1 MFIFAAVNYDFN
13 RPKLQGCARPMET
26 QRPLAPKRH
35 RVAHEQGTG
44 KVGAFPCKS
53 SGMGGGGWDSA
64 GRAVLMGV
72 TTQALTCG
80 FYSES
85 GSLQGIP
92 VACTPLS
99 RCKEQ
104 W

>member
-1 MFIFAAVNYDFN
+1 
-13 RPKLQGCARPMET
+13 
-26 QRPLAPKRH
+26 
-35 RVAHEQGTG
+35 
-44 KVGAFPCKS
+44 
-53 SGMGGGGWDSA
+53 
-64 GRAVLMGV
+64 MGV

>member
-1 MFIFAAVNYDFN
+1 MTSIDPNYRAARAQWRRSGLWHPN
-13 RPKLQGCARPMET
+13 
-26 QRPLAPKRH
+26 
-35 RVAHEQGTG
+35 GTG
-44 KVGAFPCKS
+44 WHTNRELGRWGLFPAS
-53 SGMGGGGWDSA
+53 HQGWRGGDWDSA

-72 TTQALTCG
+72 TTHTLTRG